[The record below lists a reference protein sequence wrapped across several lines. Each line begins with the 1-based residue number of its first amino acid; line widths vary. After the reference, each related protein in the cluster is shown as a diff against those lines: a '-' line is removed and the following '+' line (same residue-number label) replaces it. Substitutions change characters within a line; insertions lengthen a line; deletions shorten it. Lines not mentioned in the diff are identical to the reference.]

1 MRQRV
6 MIAMAIANSP
16 ALIIADEPTTALDV
30 TIQAQILELMRD
42 LQQKMGTSIL
52 LITHDLGVVAETASR
67 VIVMYGGEVVEEA
80 ASGSEAVRRIEGA
93 DPDVVVIDYRMPGMD
108 GLDTARTIKGKRP
121 GQLMVL
127 YTAFIDADLQKA
139 ADEAGVA
146 VCLGKVEGLASLER
160 EISRLCTSLF

>member
-1 MRQRV
+1 MVVDDTDHVRQ
-6 MIAMAIANSP
+6 MLASM
-16 ALIIADEPTTALDV
+16 LTLD
-30 TIQAQILELMRD
+30 
-42 LQQKMGTSIL
+42 GF
-52 LITHDLGVVAETASR
+52 
-67 VIVMYGGEVVEEA
+67 EVVDEA

-108 GLDTARTIKGKRP
+108 GLETARQIKARRNS
-121 GQLMVL
+121 QLMVL
-127 YTAFIDADLQKA
+127 YTGFIDESLQKA

>member
-1 MRQRV
+1 MGRAIRV
-6 MIAMAIANSP
+6 MVVDDTDHVRQMLASM
-16 ALIIADEPTTALDV
+16 LTLD
-30 TIQAQILELMRD
+30 
-42 LQQKMGTSIL
+42 GF
-52 LITHDLGVVAETASR
+52 
-67 VIVMYGGEVVEEA
+67 EVVEEA

-108 GLDTARTIKGKRP
+108 GLDTARTIKERRP

-127 YTAFIDADLQKA
+127 YTAFIDTDLQKA

>member
-1 MRQRV
+1 MGRAIRV
-6 MIAMAIANSP
+6 MVVDDTDHVRQMLASM
-16 ALIIADEPTTALDV
+16 LTLD
-30 TIQAQILELMRD
+30 
-42 LQQKMGTSIL
+42 GF
-52 LITHDLGVVAETASR
+52 
-67 VIVMYGGEVVEEA
+67 EVVDEV